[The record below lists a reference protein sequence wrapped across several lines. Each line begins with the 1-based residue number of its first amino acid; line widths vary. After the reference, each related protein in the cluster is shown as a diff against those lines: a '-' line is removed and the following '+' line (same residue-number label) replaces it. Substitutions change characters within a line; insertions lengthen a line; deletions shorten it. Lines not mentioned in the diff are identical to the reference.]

1 LIDIIAHKL
10 CVRRRSMEAKG
21 DITRTFFSIH
31 YHGQST
37 SHLHVV
43 EKDKVSKYSERD
55 GASEKEYQ
63 VDVGIQEV
71 ETSLFYKLR

>member
-1 LIDIIAHKL
+1 
-10 CVRRRSMEAKG
+10 MEAKG
-21 DITRTFFSIH
+21 DITRTFFGI
-31 YHGQST
+31 GQST

-63 VDVGIQEV
+63 ADVDKGIQEV
-71 ETSLFYKLR
+71 GMKHPFEQL